1 MEIVKLITL
10 ILGATGFWKLLEI
23 LVKLRSDKKLKKAE
37 TNNLYAQAN
46 HKIIENWVGWSQK
59 LEQRVKELENFNTQM
74 QQTIDEQK
82 TLIQTLETRIDHLEN
97 QNKELITLLEELKK
111 QHYDH

>member
-23 LVKLRSDKKLKKAE
+23 FVKLRSDKKLKKAE
-37 TNNLYAQAN
+37 TDNLYAQAN

-59 LEQRVKELENFNTQM
+59 LEQRVKELENSNTKM
-74 QQTIDEQK
+74 QQTINKQK
-82 TLIQTLETRIDHLEN
+82 AHICTLETRIDHLEIR
-97 QNKELITLLEELKK
+97 NKELTTSLEELKK